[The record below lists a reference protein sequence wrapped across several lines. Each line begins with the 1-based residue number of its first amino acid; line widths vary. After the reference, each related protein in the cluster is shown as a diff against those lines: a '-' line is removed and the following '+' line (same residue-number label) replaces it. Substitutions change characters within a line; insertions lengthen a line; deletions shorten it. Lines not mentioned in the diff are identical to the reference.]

1 MILERKSLDLTE
13 IQKKIIKSGWGTA
26 SVDDVIVERM
36 IYQSD
41 ELKVNGYLAYPK
53 YTGKKYPCVIWCRG
67 GFRNAG
73 SLDDFN
79 AQGILGQLASW
90 GYVVFESQYRGNVG
104 AEGKDE
110 FGGSDLNDVSNLVPL
125 ANEFNFADKNNW
137 GIEGWSRGGMMTYL
151 TLTKNHNF
159 KVAIST
165 GGISNVQC
173 SVDESNFMKK
183 LLERNH
189 HDLDENFCRERT
201 ILNHIDKYSRNTPT
215 LLIHGTKDERIPA
228 HHSLDL
234 SYKFL
239 ENNIEHKLVLLENGD
254 HFLRNHKSEVDDL
267 RKRWFKKYLG

>member
-1 MILERKSLDLTE
+1 MILERKNIDLTG
-13 IQKKIIKSGWGTA
+13 IQKKIIKSGWGA
-26 SVDDVIVERM
+26 SAVDDVLVERM

-41 ELKVNGYLAYPK
+41 RFKVRGYLAYPK
-53 YTGKKYPCVIWCRG
+53 DISKKYPCVIWCRG

-73 SLDDFN
+73 ALDDFN

-104 AEGKDE
+104 GDGKDE
-110 FGGSDLNDVSNLVPL
+110 FGGKDLNDIENLIPL
-125 ANEFNFADKNNW
+125 ANNIEFADKSNW

-173 SVDESNFMKK
+173 TVDESNFMKN
-183 LLERNH
+183 LLEHINYVI
-189 HDLDENFCRERT
+189 DENFCQERT
-201 ILNHIDKYSRNTPT
+201 VLKHVDKYSKNTPT
-215 LLIHGTKDERIPA
+215 LLIHGTKDKRIPA

-239 ENNIEHKLVLLENGD
+239 ENSIEHKLVLLENGD
-254 HFLRNHKSEVDDL
+254 HFLKNHKLEVDDL
-267 RKRWFKKYLG
+267 RRRWYKKYLG